1 MERLTTAQWEKMEE
15 CVKGLAPE
23 ILNISDPSAF
33 ISAVLRFMMAM
44 QQQRA
49 AAAAANGGSNS
60 TGEYRK
66 EGSGEK
72 GGRRGGRKEVER

>member
-1 MERLTTAQWEKMEE
+1 MNLSFIICVKGKTKPTGSIMERLTTAQWEKMEE

-60 TGEYRK
+60 TGK
-66 EGSGEK
+66 
-72 GGRRGGRKEVER
+72 